1 MTGKFHYSLKQLQ
14 VFLATAE
21 TENISRAAKQL
32 SMSQSAASNA
42 LKELETQFDMRLFQR
57 IGKRLQLNDLGN
69 ALRPQ
74 AHALLEQANAL
85 EQAFSQHQSIGSLRL
100 GATLTIG
107 NYLAVP
113 LIAQF
118 KQRHPG
124 ANVRLNV
131 ANTKAIVDQL
141 CQFEADMALIEGEIN
156 HPDLLI
162 EPWIEDELQVFCAP
176 NHPWAEQTVNNDT
189 LLQASWIIREPGSGT
204 RQSFDR
210 AMSGLLSQLNI
221 SLELQHTEAI
231 KRAVEANLGI
241 SCLSTVCLNE
251 AFKRGSL
258 ARIYTPEL
266 NLNRQ
271 FYRVQ
276 HRQKFHSE
284 GLKQWI
290 ALCNDYSA
298 TTRALKTTP

>member
-1 MTGKFHYSLKQLQ
+1 MLGKFHYSLKQLQ
-14 VFLATAE
+14 VFLATADS
-21 TENISRAAKQL
+21 ENISHAAKQL

-42 LKELETQFDMRLFQR
+42 LKELENQFDMQLFQR
-57 IGKRLQLNDLGN
+57 FGKRLQLNDLGH

-74 AHALLEQANAL
+74 AQALIEQAISL
-85 EQAFSQHQSIGSLRL
+85 EQAFAQHQSIGQLRL

-124 ANVRLNV
+124 ANVQLNV
-131 ANTKAIVDQL
+131 ANTQAIVEQL
-141 CQFEADMALIEGEIN
+141 RHFEADIALIEGETN

-176 NHPWAEQTVNNDT
+176 DHPWAGLTIHNDE
-189 LLQASWIIREPGSGT
+189 LLKANWIIREAGSGT

-231 KRAVEANLGI
+231 KRAVEARLGI
-241 SCLSTVCLNE
+241 SCLSAVCLVD
-251 AFKRGSL
+251 AFKRHSL
-258 ARIYTPEL
+258 ARIYTPGL
-266 NLNRQ
+266 NLSHH
-271 FYRVQ
+271 FYRAQ

-290 ALCNDYSA
+290 TLCNDYAAMMQSKP
-298 TTRALKTTP
+298 AL